1 MSKNIDFNCT
11 GATFN
16 MNLDSENQAFV
27 DDPRG
32 EVTRLLKS
40 VIEKIE
46 NFDEFSDLYDVNGNI
61 VGDWSLDIS
70 GEAWPTQQEVIDQFE
85 ALLNEEGTSIAQ
97 ARDYDHDELNQR
109 WANWVDVNISDEKF
123 PTDATNWDYE

>member
-70 GEAWPTQQEVIDQFE
+70 GEAWPTEQEAVEQFKAHLTE
-85 ALLNEEGTSIAQ
+85 LGRDFYDEHDRDETALAQ
-97 ARDYDHDELNQR
+97 E
-109 WANWVDVNISDEKF
+109 WAAWVDSRLSDETF
-123 PTDATNWDYE
+123 PPDCTGWSYD